1 MGGKPLSDGGH
12 TKWPETEPVVE
23 FRGVSKTYD
32 GLIDVIAGLNLN
44 VRRGEFMTF
53 LGPSGSGKTTAL
65 MLLAGFEQPTL
76 GSIFLEGREISRQ
89 PPHRRG
95 MGVVFQSYALFPH
108 LSIRDNIAFPLHIRS
123 VSADECNREVDRALA
138 MTKLEGMAD
147 RKPGQLSGGQQ
158 QRAALAR
165 ALVFKPPIILLDEPL
180 GALDKN
186 LREEMQTEIKALHRS
201 LRVTMV
207 YVTHDQTEALTMS
220 DRVAVF
226 ERGRIRQ
233 LASPRELYDNPANLF
248 VARFFG
254 ENNVLTAKL
263 ASRSEV
269 ECVVTLPDGTVTG
282 ARPTAQCAVGDKV
295 ALCVRPE
302 ALSMCPQG
310 ASPALRA
317 RVIDTDYLGDHLRIR
332 CKTGDGSPVFMR
344 ADTRAPTTVPRNGEE
359 VVLTWNPAD
368 AYVLPLPSEIAS

>member
-1 MGGKPLSDGGH
+1 
-12 TKWPETEPVVE
+12 
-23 FRGVSKTYD
+23 
-32 GLIDVIAGLNLN
+32 
-44 VRRGEFMTF
+44 
-53 LGPSGSGKTTAL
+53 
-65 MLLAGFEQPTL
+65 
-76 GSIFLEGREISRQ
+76 
-89 PPHRRG
+89 

-108 LSIRDNIAFPLHIRS
+108 LSIRDNIAFPLRMRS
-123 VSADECNREVDRALA
+123 VSAAERDREVDRALA
-138 MTKLEGMAD
+138 MIRLEGVAD

-165 ALVFKPPIILLDEPL
+165 ALVFKPPLILLDEPL

-186 LREEMQTEIKALHRS
+186 MREEMQTEIKTLHRS
-201 LRVTMV
+201 LGVTMV
-207 YVTHDQTEALTMS
+207 YVTHDQSEALTMS

-233 LASPRELYDNPANLF
+233 LASPRELYDNPADLF

-263 ASRSEV
+263 SSRSEFD
-269 ECVVTLPDGTVTG
+269 CVVTLPDGTVTG
-282 ARPTAQCAVGDKV
+282 ARPGPRCAVGDKV

-302 ALSMCPQG
+302 ALSMCPHG
-310 ASPALRA
+310 GGPALHV

-332 CKTGDGSPVFMR
+332 CETRDGSPVSMR
-344 ADTRAPTTVPRNGEE
+344 ADARASTTAPRNGEE

-368 AYVLPLPSEIAS
+368 VCVLPLPAEIDS